1 MRKALISM
9 CLTTLALGATA
20 PVFAETAQADI
31 DRGKELAFSRK
42 DGNCLAC
49 HQMDDGSKKKDDASE
64 KKDETNT
71 EDDKK
76 NTEDDEK
83 KYQKVAVLKTNEALQ
98 TKDALQTNEALKN
111 QNTIITRAKK
121 LRLWYNF

>member
-49 HQMDDGSKKKDDASE
+49 HQMDDGKLTGNIGPELVDMRSRYPNRE
-64 KKDETNT
+64 ILFNRIWDETQFNPVT
-71 EDDKK
+71 VMPPFGRHMILSKQEINRIVDYLY
-76 NTEDDEK
+76 T
-83 KYQKVAVLKTNEALQ
+83 L
-98 TKDALQTNEALKN
+98 
-111 QNTIITRAKK
+111 
-121 LRLWYNF
+121 